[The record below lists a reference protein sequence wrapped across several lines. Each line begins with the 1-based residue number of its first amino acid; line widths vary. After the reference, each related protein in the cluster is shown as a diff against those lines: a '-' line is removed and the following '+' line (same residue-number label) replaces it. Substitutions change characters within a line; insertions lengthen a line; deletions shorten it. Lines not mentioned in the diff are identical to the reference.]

1 MKVLNLIAPLIVLL
15 VALSMEA
22 PSSIAGQESN
32 PKWAPPHT
40 EWGDPDL
47 QGVWQGFENITLER
61 PVALGDKEFYTD
73 AEIAE
78 RVARAKAQADA
89 RKALIAE
96 GKVEH
101 EGFRAAPN
109 YNAIFEYSESNAAPR
124 MSNRTSAIIDPPNG
138 RIPPWTLEQV
148 KHWEAREAATK
159 GHGETDTPED
169 MNLNTR
175 CISVLSQA
183 ELTNWG
189 MSFGG
194 ANATAPGRPDI
205 LSDDMDI
212 GDGYGTGASP
222 GPVKRIIQSRGYVA
236 FVLGDVPVYRIV
248 PLDGSPH
255 PSSKIRQWMGD
266 ARGHW
271 DGNTLVVD
279 ITNVTYGSPII
290 PNYGGSLYPGSGET
304 LRVVERFTP
313 VDANTLEYTYTIDDP
328 GVYTRPYTVRHLLR
342 RNDAY
347 AGATTICQE
356 DPKDLAN
363 SLANARA
370 DEQLSLQN
378 GEDSVEARKP
388 RFEQLKR
395 EAIAAAGNRQKSN
408 EVK

>member
-1 MKVLNLIAPLIVLL
+1 MKPYFGSVFMVVVLAATIAPL
-15 VALSMEA
+15 AAQST
-22 PSSIAGQESN
+22 STT
-32 PKWAPPHT
+32 WTPPRT

-47 QGVWQGFENITLER
+47 QGVWQGSEAITLER
-61 PVALGDKEFYTD
+61 PLAVGDKEFYTD
-73 AEIAE
+73 AEIAD
-78 RVARAKAQADA
+78 RAAKGKVQADK
-89 RKALIAE
+89 RKALVAE

-124 MSNRTSAIIDPPNG
+124 FSNRTSAIVDPPNG
-138 RIPPWTLEQV
+138 RIPPWTLDQV
-148 KHWEAREAATK
+148 KYWEQREAATK

-175 CISVLSQA
+175 CISVVGEA

-189 MSFGG
+189 LSFGG
-194 ANATAPGRPDI
+194 ANATAPGRPDV

-212 GDGYGTGASP
+212 GDGFGTGASP
-222 GPVKRIIQSRGYVA
+222 GPVRRILQSPGYVA
-236 FVLGDVPVYRIV
+236 FVLGDAPVYRIV

-255 PSSKIRQWMGD
+255 PSPKIRQWMGD

-271 DGNTLVVD
+271 EGNSLIVD
-279 ITNVTYGSPII
+279 IANITFGSPVI

-304 LRVVERFTP
+304 LHVVEKFTP
-313 VDANTLEYTYTIDDP
+313 VDANTLEFTYTIDDP
-328 GVYTRPYTVRHLLR
+328 KVYARPYTVRHRLR
-342 RNDAY
+342 RNDSY

-370 DEQLSLQN
+370 DEQNSLQN
-378 GEDSVEARKP
+378 GEDSVEARRP
-388 RFEQLKR
+388 RLEQLKR
-395 EAIAAAGNRQKSN
+395 EAIAESERQRATSPSVSK
-408 EVK
+408 